1 MKKAIS
7 LIWYIICTL
16 ISGAGAVYFYFGAQ
30 MAEDWAAVGAALLCA
45 ISIAVVIPSIIA
57 LLCKIIHIRTD
68 WKFFGFICI
77 LIDFIASLM
86 LDSVIWEDIISGNFG
101 VSTLVIIVP
110 GIIVLISLIANI
122 ASLRD

>member
-45 ISIAVVIPSIIA
+45 ISIAVAIPSVIA
-57 LLCKIIHIRTD
+57 LLCKIIHIRTE
-68 WKFFGFICI
+68 WKFFGFICT
-77 LIDFIASLM
+77 LIDFIGFFI
-86 LDSVIWEDIISGNFG
+86 LDSLIWDDIALGEFG
-101 VSTLVIIVP
+101 TTTLL
-110 GIIVLISLIANI
+110 IIVLNVFVVISLIAN
-122 ASLRD
+122 ASSLRD

>member
-45 ISIAVVIPSIIA
+45 ISIAVAIPSVIA
-57 LLCKIIHIRTD
+57 LLCKIIHIRTE

-101 VSTLVIIVP
+101 ASTLVIIVL

>member
-1 MKKAIS
+1 M
-7 LIWYIICTL
+7 
-16 ISGAGAVYFYFGAQ
+16 YFGAQ

-101 VSTLVIIVP
+101 ASTLVIIVP